1 MIYFD
6 NAATTRAADEVAER
20 VRYMLLENFGNPSAQ
35 SMMGVRAENE
45 LNDARKIMAKSIN
58 ALPEEIYFTSGGTED
73 DNWAIF
79 GTAEGYKR
87 SGKHMITTSIEH
99 PAVSEPMERLR
110 QKGWEVTVLDVD
122 KNGYIDLDALRDSI
136 RDDTVLVSTILINNE
151 VGTIQDVVSIGRIIK
166 EKNPNTLFHV
176 DAVQAFGKYPID
188 VRKMGI
194 DMLSMSGHKIHGPKG
209 VGFFYMKKGLKVRP
223 IIYGGGQE
231 RGQRSA
237 TENTPGIAGLAKAV
251 ELAMENMDAS
261 HEKVM
266 EVKRTLAEGI
276 LRDIP
281 KTHINGPSIE
291 EASPY
296 VLNVSFNGLRSEV
309 LLHSLEESEIYV
321 SAGSACSSKKKGG
334 SHVLRSLGLSEER
347 IEGAIRFSFCRY
359 NTVEEALFCLEVLKE
374 KTAFLRKHMR

>member
-87 SGKHMITTSIEH
+87 SGKHIITTSIEH

-110 QKGWEVTVLDVD
+110 QKGWDITVLDVD

-136 RDDTVLVSTILINNE
+136 REDTVLVSIILVNNE
-151 VGTIQDVVSIGRIIK
+151 VGTIQDASAVGKLIK
-166 EKNPNTLFHV
+166 EKNPKTLFHV

-237 TENTPGIAGLAKAV
+237 TENTPGIVGLAKAV

-347 IEGAIRFSFCRY
+347 IEGAVRFSFCRY
-359 NTVEEALFCLEVLKE
+359 NTVDEALFCLEVLKE
-374 KTAFLRKHMR
+374 KTAFLRKYMR

>member
-87 SGKHMITTSIEH
+87 SGKHIITTSIEH

-136 RDDTVLVSTILINNE
+136 REDTVLVSIILVNNE
-151 VGTIQDVVSIGRIIK
+151 VGTIQDVAAVGKLIK
-166 EKNPNTLFHV
+166 EKNPKTLFHA

-188 VRKMGI
+188 VRKMNI

-309 LLHSLEESEIYV
+309 LLHALEEKEIYV

-374 KTAFLRKHMR
+374 KTAFLRKYMR

>member
-87 SGKHMITTSIEH
+87 SGKHIITTSIEH

-110 QKGWEVTVLDVD
+110 QKGWDITVLDVD

-166 EKNPNTLFHV
+166 EKNPKTLFHA

-188 VRKMGI
+188 VRKMNI

-237 TENTPGIAGLAKAV
+237 TENTPGIVGLAKAV

-359 NTVEEALFCLEVLKE
+359 NTVDEAAACLEILKE
-374 KTAFLRKHMR
+374 KTAFLRKYMR

>member
-87 SGKHMITTSIEH
+87 SGKHIITTSIEH

-110 QKGWEVTVLDVD
+110 QKGWEITVLDVD

-151 VGTIQDVVSIGRIIK
+151 VGTIQDASAVGKLIK

-347 IEGAIRFSFCRY
+347 IEGAVRFSFCRY

-374 KTAFLRKHMR
+374 KTAFLRKYMR

>member
-110 QKGWEVTVLDVD
+110 QKGWDITVLDVD

-151 VGTIQDVVSIGRIIK
+151 VGTIQDAAAVGKLIK
-166 EKNPNTLFHV
+166 EKNPKTLFHV

-188 VRKMGI
+188 VRKMNI

-251 ELAMENMDAS
+251 ELAMENMNAS

-309 LLHSLEESEIYV
+309 LLHALEEKEIYV

-359 NTVEEALFCLEVLKE
+359 NTVDEALFCLEVLKE
-374 KTAFLRKHMR
+374 KTAFLRKYMR

>member
-110 QKGWEVTVLDVD
+110 QKGWDITVLDVD

-136 RDDTVLVSTILINNE
+136 REDTVLVSIILVNNE
-151 VGTIQDVVSIGRIIK
+151 VGTIQDVAAVGKLIK
-166 EKNPNTLFHV
+166 EKNPKTLFHA

-188 VRKMGI
+188 VRKMNI

-237 TENTPGIAGLAKAV
+237 TENTPGIVGLAKAV
-251 ELAMENMDAS
+251 ELAMENMNAS

-309 LLHSLEESEIYV
+309 LLHALEEKEVYV

-347 IEGAIRFSFCRY
+347 IEGAVRFSFCRY
-359 NTVEEALFCLEVLKE
+359 NTVDEAAACLEILKE
-374 KTAFLRKHMR
+374 KTAFLRKYMR

>member
-6 NAATTRAADEVAER
+6 NAATTRAADEVAEM

-87 SGKHMITTSIEH
+87 SGKHIITTSIEH

-110 QKGWEVTVLDVD
+110 QKGWDITVLDVD

-136 RDDTVLVSTILINNE
+136 REDTVLVSIILVNNE
-151 VGTIQDVVSIGRIIK
+151 VGTIQDAAAVGKLIK
-166 EKNPNTLFHV
+166 EKNPNTLFHA

-188 VRKMGI
+188 VRKMNI

-309 LLHSLEESEIYV
+309 LLHALEEKEIYV

-359 NTVEEALFCLEVLKE
+359 NTVDEAAACLEILKE
-374 KTAFLRKHMR
+374 KTAFLRKYMR

>member
-99 PAVSEPMERLR
+99 PAVAEPMERLR
-110 QKGWEVTVLDVD
+110 QKGWDITVLDVD

-166 EKNPNTLFHV
+166 EKNPNTLFHA

-188 VRKMGI
+188 VRKMNI

-309 LLHSLEESEIYV
+309 LLHALEEKEIYV

-359 NTVEEALFCLEVLKE
+359 NTVEEALFCLEILKE
-374 KTAFLRKHMR
+374 KTAFLRKYMR

>member
-99 PAVSEPMERLR
+99 PAVAEPMERLR

-136 RDDTVLVSTILINNE
+136 REDTVLVSIILVNNE
-151 VGTIQDVVSIGRIIK
+151 VGTIQDASAVGKLIK
-166 EKNPNTLFHV
+166 EKNPKTLFHV

-237 TENTPGIAGLAKAV
+237 TENTPGIVGLAKAV

-309 LLHSLEESEIYV
+309 LLHALEEKEIYV

-359 NTVEEALFCLEVLKE
+359 NTVDEAAACLEILKE
-374 KTAFLRKHMR
+374 KTAFLRKYMR

>member
-87 SGKHMITTSIEH
+87 SGKHIITTSIEH

-136 RDDTVLVSTILINNE
+136 REDTVLVSIILVNNE
-151 VGTIQDVVSIGRIIK
+151 VGTIQDASAVGKLIK
-166 EKNPNTLFHV
+166 ERNHNTLFHV

-309 LLHSLEESEIYV
+309 LLHALEEKEIYV

-359 NTVEEALFCLEVLKE
+359 NTVDEAAACLEILKE
-374 KTAFLRKHMR
+374 KTAFLRKYMR

>member
-110 QKGWEVTVLDVD
+110 QKGWDITVLDVD

-136 RDDTVLVSTILINNE
+136 REDTVLVSIILVNNE
-151 VGTIQDVVSIGRIIK
+151 VGTIQDVAAVGKLIK
-166 EKNPNTLFHV
+166 EKNPNTLFHA

-309 LLHSLEESEIYV
+309 LLHALEEKEIYV

-359 NTVEEALFCLEVLKE
+359 NTVDEAAACLEILKE
-374 KTAFLRKHMR
+374 KTAFLRKYMR

>member
-110 QKGWEVTVLDVD
+110 QKGWDITVLDVD

-136 RDDTVLVSTILINNE
+136 REDTVLVSAILVNNE

-251 ELAMENMDAS
+251 ELAMENMEKS
-261 HEKVM
+261 HNTVM
-266 EVKRTLAEGI
+266 EIKKTLADGI
-276 LRDIP
+276 LKEIP

-291 EASPY
+291 DASPY

-359 NTVEEALFCLEVLKE
+359 NTVDEAEACLEILKE
-374 KTAFLRKHMR
+374 KTAFLRKYMR

>member
-87 SGKHMITTSIEH
+87 SGKHIITTSIEH
-99 PAVSEPMERLR
+99 PAVAEPMERLR

-122 KNGYIDLDALRDSI
+122 KNGYIDLDVLRDSI
-136 RDDTVLVSTILINNE
+136 REDTVLVSIILVNNE
-151 VGTIQDVVSIGRIIK
+151 VGTIQDAAAVGKLIK
-166 EKNPNTLFHV
+166 EKNPKTLFHV

-188 VRKMGI
+188 VRKMNI

-209 VGFFYMKKGLKVRP
+209 VGFFYMQKGLKVRP

-291 EASPY
+291 DASPY

-347 IEGAIRFSFCRY
+347 IEGAVRFSFCRY

-374 KTAFLRKHMR
+374 KTAFLRKYMR

>member
-87 SGKHMITTSIEH
+87 SGKHIITTSIEH

-136 RDDTVLVSTILINNE
+136 RDDTVLVSIILVNNE
-151 VGTIQDVVSIGRIIK
+151 VGTIQDASAVGKLIK
-166 EKNPNTLFHV
+166 EKNPNTLFHA

-188 VRKMGI
+188 VRKMNI

-309 LLHSLEESEIYV
+309 LLHALEEKEIYV

-374 KTAFLRKHMR
+374 KTAFLRKYMR

>member
-87 SGKHMITTSIEH
+87 SGKHIITTSIEH
-99 PAVSEPMERLR
+99 PAVAEPMERLR
-110 QKGWEVTVLDVD
+110 QKGWDITVLDVD
-122 KNGYIDLDALRDSI
+122 KNGYIDLDALMDSI
-136 RDDTVLVSTILINNE
+136 REDTVLVSIILVNNE
-151 VGTIQDVVSIGRIIK
+151 VGTIQDASAVGKLIK
-166 EKNPNTLFHV
+166 EKNPNTLFHA

-188 VRKMGI
+188 VRKMNI

-291 EASPY
+291 DASPY

-309 LLHSLEESEIYV
+309 LLHALEEKEIYV

-359 NTVEEALFCLEVLKE
+359 NTVDEAAACLEILKE
-374 KTAFLRKHMR
+374 KTAFLRKYMR

>member
-99 PAVSEPMERLR
+99 PAVAEPMERLR
-110 QKGWEVTVLDVD
+110 QKGWDITVLDVD

-166 EKNPNTLFHV
+166 ERNHNTLFHV

-237 TENTPGIAGLAKAV
+237 TENTPGIVGLAKAV

-291 EASPY
+291 DASPY

-309 LLHSLEESEIYV
+309 LLHALEEKEVYV

-359 NTVEEALFCLEVLKE
+359 NTVDEAAACLEILKE
-374 KTAFLRKHMR
+374 KTAFLRKYMR

>member
-87 SGKHMITTSIEH
+87 SGKHIITTSIEH

-122 KNGYIDLDALRDSI
+122 KNGYIDLDVLRDSI
-136 RDDTVLVSTILINNE
+136 REDTVLVSIILVNNE
-151 VGTIQDVVSIGRIIK
+151 VGTIQDAAAVGKLIK

-237 TENTPGIAGLAKAV
+237 TENTPGIVGLAKAV

-309 LLHSLEESEIYV
+309 LLHALEEKEIYV

-359 NTVEEALFCLEVLKE
+359 NTVEEAAACLEILKE
-374 KTAFLRKHMR
+374 KTAFLRKYMR

>member
-110 QKGWEVTVLDVD
+110 QKGWDITVLDVD

-151 VGTIQDVVSIGRIIK
+151 VGTIQDAAAVGKLIK
-166 EKNPNTLFHV
+166 EKNPKTLFHV

-188 VRKMGI
+188 VRKMNI

-237 TENTPGIAGLAKAV
+237 TENTPGIVGLAKAV

-309 LLHSLEESEIYV
+309 LLHALEEKEIYV

-374 KTAFLRKHMR
+374 KTAFLRKYMR

>member
-99 PAVSEPMERLR
+99 PAVYEPMERLR
-110 QKGWEVTVLDVD
+110 QKGWDITVLDVD

-136 RDDTVLVSTILINNE
+136 REDTVLVSIILVNNE
-151 VGTIQDVVSIGRIIK
+151 VGTIQDAAAVGKLIK
-166 EKNPNTLFHV
+166 EKNPNTLFHA

-291 EASPY
+291 DASPY

-309 LLHSLEESEIYV
+309 LLHALEEKEIYV

-359 NTVEEALFCLEVLKE
+359 NTVDEAEACLEILKE
-374 KTAFLRKHMR
+374 KTAFFFFFMR

>member
-1 MIYFD
+1 
-6 NAATTRAADEVAER
+6 
-20 VRYMLLENFGNPSAQ
+20 
-35 SMMGVRAENE
+35 
-45 LNDARKIMAKSIN
+45 MAKSIN

-136 RDDTVLVSTILINNE
+136 REDTVLVSIILVNNE
-151 VGTIQDVVSIGRIIK
+151 VGTIQDVAAVGKLIK
-166 EKNPNTLFHV
+166 EKNPNTLFHA

-237 TENTPGIAGLAKAV
+237 TENTPGIVGLAKAV

-291 EASPY
+291 DASPY

-309 LLHSLEESEIYV
+309 LLHALEEKEVYV

-359 NTVEEALFCLEVLKE
+359 NTVDEALFCLEVLKE
-374 KTAFLRKHMR
+374 KTAFLRKTEKRLPLPTALFTLIYPPSSVSMRRVR

>member
-87 SGKHMITTSIEH
+87 SGKHIITTSIEH
-99 PAVSEPMERLR
+99 PAVAEPMERLR

-136 RDDTVLVSTILINNE
+136 REDTVLVSIILVNNE
-151 VGTIQDVVSIGRIIK
+151 VGTIQDAAAVGKLIK
-166 EKNPNTLFHV
+166 EKNPKTLFHV

-309 LLHSLEESEIYV
+309 LLHALEEKEIYV

-359 NTVEEALFCLEVLKE
+359 NTVDEAAACLEILKE
-374 KTAFLRKHMR
+374 KTAFLRKYMR

>member
-99 PAVSEPMERLR
+99 PAVYEPMERLR
-110 QKGWEVTVLDVD
+110 QKGWEVTDLDVD

-136 RDDTVLVSTILINNE
+136 REDTVLVSIILVNNE
-151 VGTIQDVVSIGRIIK
+151 VGTIQDVAAVGKLIK

-188 VRKMGI
+188 VRKMNI

-309 LLHSLEESEIYV
+309 LLHALEEKEVYV

-359 NTVEEALFCLEVLKE
+359 NTVDEAAACLEILKE
-374 KTAFLRKHMR
+374 KTAFLRKYMR

>member
-45 LNDARKIMAKSIN
+45 LNDARKIMAKAIN
-58 ALPEEIYFTSGGTED
+58 AMPEEIYFTSGGTED

-99 PAVSEPMERLR
+99 PAVAEPMERLR
-110 QKGWEVTVLDVD
+110 QKGWDITVLDVD

-136 RDDTVLVSTILINNE
+136 REDTVLVSIILVNNE
-151 VGTIQDVVSIGRIIK
+151 VGTIQDASAVGKLIK

-188 VRKMGI
+188 VRKMNI

-237 TENTPGIAGLAKAV
+237 TENTPGIVGLAKAV

-291 EASPY
+291 DASPY

-309 LLHSLEESEIYV
+309 LLHALEEKEVYV

-359 NTVEEALFCLEVLKE
+359 NTVDEALFCLEVLKE
-374 KTAFLRKHMR
+374 KTAFLRKYMR

>member
-87 SGKHMITTSIEH
+87 SGKHIITTSIEH
-99 PAVSEPMERLR
+99 PAVAEPMERLR

-136 RDDTVLVSTILINNE
+136 REDTVLVSIILVNNE
-151 VGTIQDVVSIGRIIK
+151 VGTIQDAAAVGKLIK
-166 EKNPNTLFHV
+166 EKNPKTLFHV

-309 LLHSLEESEIYV
+309 LLHALEEKEVYV

-359 NTVEEALFCLEVLKE
+359 NTVDEALFCLEVLKE
-374 KTAFLRKHMR
+374 KTAFLRKYMR

>member
-87 SGKHMITTSIEH
+87 SGKHIITTSIEH

-122 KNGYIDLDALRDSI
+122 KNGYIDLDVLRDSI
-136 RDDTVLVSTILINNE
+136 REDTVLVSIILVNNE
-151 VGTIQDVVSIGRIIK
+151 VGTIQDAAAVGKLIK

-237 TENTPGIAGLAKAV
+237 TENTPGIVGLAKAV

-309 LLHSLEESEIYV
+309 LLHALEEKEIYV

-374 KTAFLRKHMR
+374 KTAFLRKYMR

>member
-110 QKGWEVTVLDVD
+110 QKGWDITVLDVD

-136 RDDTVLVSTILINNE
+136 REDTVLVSIILVNNE
-151 VGTIQDVVSIGRIIK
+151 VGTIQDVAAVGKLIK
-166 EKNPNTLFHV
+166 EKNPKTLFHA

-188 VRKMGI
+188 VRKMNI

-237 TENTPGIAGLAKAV
+237 TENTPGIVGLAKAV
-251 ELAMENMDAS
+251 ELAMENMNAS

-309 LLHSLEESEIYV
+309 LLHALEEKEVYV
-321 SAGSACSSKKKGG
+321 SAGSACSSKMKGG

-347 IEGAIRFSFCRY
+347 IEGAVRFSFCRY
-359 NTVEEALFCLEVLKE
+359 NTVDEAAACLEILKE
-374 KTAFLRKHMR
+374 KTAFLRKYMR

>member
-87 SGKHMITTSIEH
+87 SGKHIITTSIEH
-99 PAVSEPMERLR
+99 PAVYEPMERLR

-122 KNGYIDLDALRDSI
+122 KNGYIDLDVLRDSI
-136 RDDTVLVSTILINNE
+136 REDTVLVSIILVNNE

-166 EKNPNTLFHV
+166 ERNHNTLFHV

-188 VRKMGI
+188 VRKMNI

-291 EASPY
+291 DASPY

-309 LLHSLEESEIYV
+309 LLHALEEKEVYV

-334 SHVLRSLGLSEER
+334 SHVLRSLGLSDER

-359 NTVEEALFCLEVLKE
+359 NTVDEAAACLEILKE
-374 KTAFLRKHMR
+374 KTAFLRKYMR

>member
-110 QKGWEVTVLDVD
+110 QKGWDITVLDVD

-136 RDDTVLVSTILINNE
+136 REDTVLVSIILVNNE
-151 VGTIQDVVSIGRIIK
+151 VGTIQDVAAVGKLIK
-166 EKNPNTLFHV
+166 EKNPKTLFHA

-188 VRKMGI
+188 VRKMNI

-237 TENTPGIAGLAKAV
+237 TENTPGIVGLAKAV

-334 SHVLRSLGLSEER
+334 SHVLRSLGLSDER
-347 IEGAIRFSFCRY
+347 IEGAVRFSFCRY

-374 KTAFLRKHMR
+374 KTAFLRKYMR

>member
-20 VRYMLLENFGNPSAQ
+20 VKYMLLENFGNPSAQ

-45 LNDARKIMAKSIN
+45 LTNARKVMAKAIN

-87 SGKHMITTSIEH
+87 SGKHIITTSIEH

-122 KNGYIDLDALRDSI
+122 KNGYIDIDALRDSI
-136 RDDTVLVSTILINNE
+136 REDTVLVSIILVNNE
-151 VGTIQDVVSIGRIIK
+151 VGTIQDASAVGKLIK
-166 EKNPNTLFHV
+166 EKNPNTLFHA

-188 VRKMGI
+188 VRKMNI

-309 LLHSLEESEIYV
+309 LLHALEEKEVYV

-359 NTVEEALFCLEVLKE
+359 NTVEEALFCLEILKE
-374 KTAFLRKHMR
+374 KTAFLRKYMR

>member
-87 SGKHMITTSIEH
+87 SGKHIITTSIEH

-136 RDDTVLVSTILINNE
+136 RDDTVLVSIILVNNE
-151 VGTIQDVVSIGRIIK
+151 VGTIQDASAVGKLIK
-166 EKNPNTLFHV
+166 EKNPNTLFHA

-188 VRKMGI
+188 VRKMNI

-237 TENTPGIAGLAKAV
+237 TENTPGIVGLAKAV

-359 NTVEEALFCLEVLKE
+359 NTVDEAEACLEILKE
-374 KTAFLRKHMR
+374 KTAFLRKYMR

>member
-45 LNDARKIMAKSIN
+45 LNDARKIMAKAIN

-87 SGKHMITTSIEH
+87 SGKHIITTSIEH

-110 QKGWEVTVLDVD
+110 QKGWDITVLDVD
-122 KNGYIDLDALRDSI
+122 KNGYIDLDVLRDSI
-136 RDDTVLVSTILINNE
+136 REDTVLVSIILVNNE
-151 VGTIQDVVSIGRIIK
+151 VGTIQDVAAVGKLIK

-309 LLHSLEESEIYV
+309 LLHALEEKEIYV

-359 NTVEEALFCLEVLKE
+359 NTVDEAAACLEILKE
-374 KTAFLRKHMR
+374 KTAFLRKYMR

>member
-87 SGKHMITTSIEH
+87 SGKHIITTSIEH

-110 QKGWEVTVLDVD
+110 QKGWDITVLDVD
-122 KNGYIDLDALRDSI
+122 KNGYIDLDVLRDSI
-136 RDDTVLVSTILINNE
+136 REDTVLVSIILVNNE
-151 VGTIQDVVSIGRIIK
+151 VGTIQDASAVGKLIK

-188 VRKMGI
+188 VRKMNI

-209 VGFFYMKKGLKVRP
+209 VGFFYMKKGFKVRP

-309 LLHSLEESEIYV
+309 LLHALEEKEIYV

-347 IEGAIRFSFCRY
+347 IEGAVRFSFCRY
-359 NTVEEALFCLEVLKE
+359 NTVDEAAACLEILKE
-374 KTAFLRKHMR
+374 KTAFLRKYMR

>member
-110 QKGWEVTVLDVD
+110 QKGWEITVLDVD

-151 VGTIQDVVSIGRIIK
+151 VGTIQDASAVGKLIK

-188 VRKMGI
+188 VRKMNI

-237 TENTPGIAGLAKAV
+237 TENTPGIVGLAKAV

-309 LLHSLEESEIYV
+309 LLHALEEKEIYV

-359 NTVEEALFCLEVLKE
+359 NTVDEAAACLEILKE
-374 KTAFLRKHMR
+374 KTAFLRKYMR

>member
-45 LNDARKIMAKSIN
+45 LNDARKIMAKAIN
-58 ALPEEIYFTSGGTED
+58 AMPEEIYFTSGGTED

-87 SGKHMITTSIEH
+87 SGKHIITTSIEH

-110 QKGWEVTVLDVD
+110 QKGWDITVLDVD

-136 RDDTVLVSTILINNE
+136 REDTVLVSIILVNNE
-151 VGTIQDVVSIGRIIK
+151 VGTIQDAAAVGKLIK

-188 VRKMGI
+188 VRKMNI

-347 IEGAIRFSFCRY
+347 IEGAVRFSFCRY
-359 NTVEEALFCLEVLKE
+359 NTVDEAAACLEILKE
-374 KTAFLRKHMR
+374 KTAFLRKYMR

>member
-45 LNDARKIMAKSIN
+45 LTNARKIMAKSIN

-87 SGKHMITTSIEH
+87 SGKHIITTSIEH
-99 PAVSEPMERLR
+99 PAVAEPMERLR
-110 QKGWEVTVLDVD
+110 QKGWDITVLDVD

-136 RDDTVLVSTILINNE
+136 RDDTVLVSIILVNNE
-151 VGTIQDVVSIGRIIK
+151 VGTIQDVAAVGKLIK
-166 EKNPNTLFHV
+166 EKNPKTLFHV

-309 LLHSLEESEIYV
+309 LLHALEEKEVYV

-359 NTVEEALFCLEVLKE
+359 NTVDEAAACLEILKE
-374 KTAFLRKHMR
+374 KTAFLRKYMR

>member
-45 LNDARKIMAKSIN
+45 LNDARKVMAKSIN

-87 SGKHMITTSIEH
+87 SGKHIITTSIEH
-99 PAVSEPMERLR
+99 PAVAEPMERLR

-136 RDDTVLVSTILINNE
+136 RDDTVLVSTILVNNE
-151 VGTIQDVVSIGRIIK
+151 VGTIQDASAVGKLIK
-166 EKNPNTLFHV
+166 EKNPKTLFHV

-309 LLHSLEESEIYV
+309 LLHALEEKEVYV

-359 NTVEEALFCLEVLKE
+359 NTVDEAAACLEILKE
-374 KTAFLRKHMR
+374 KTAFLRKYMR

>member
-87 SGKHMITTSIEH
+87 SGKHIITTSIEH

-110 QKGWEVTVLDVD
+110 QKGWDITVLDVD

-166 EKNPNTLFHV
+166 EKNPKTLFHA

-188 VRKMGI
+188 VRKMNI

-359 NTVEEALFCLEVLKE
+359 NTVDEAAACLEILKE
-374 KTAFLRKHMR
+374 KTAFLRKYMR

>member
-151 VGTIQDVVSIGRIIK
+151 VGTIQDASAVGKLIK
-166 EKNPNTLFHV
+166 EKNPNTLFHA

-188 VRKMGI
+188 VRKMNI

-237 TENTPGIAGLAKAV
+237 TENTPGIVGLAKAV

-291 EASPY
+291 DASPY

-309 LLHSLEESEIYV
+309 LLHALEEKEIYV

-359 NTVEEALFCLEVLKE
+359 NTVDEAAACLEILKE
-374 KTAFLRKHMR
+374 KTAFLRKYMR

>member
-87 SGKHMITTSIEH
+87 SGKHIITTSIEH
-99 PAVSEPMERLR
+99 PAVAEPMERLR
-110 QKGWEVTVLDVD
+110 QKGWDITVLDVD

-151 VGTIQDVVSIGRIIK
+151 VGTIQDASAVGKLIK
-166 EKNPNTLFHV
+166 EKNPKTLFHV

-188 VRKMGI
+188 VRKMNI

-291 EASPY
+291 DASPY

-309 LLHSLEESEIYV
+309 LLHALEEKEVYV

-359 NTVEEALFCLEVLKE
+359 NTVDEALFCLEVLKE
-374 KTAFLRKHMR
+374 KTAFLRKYMR